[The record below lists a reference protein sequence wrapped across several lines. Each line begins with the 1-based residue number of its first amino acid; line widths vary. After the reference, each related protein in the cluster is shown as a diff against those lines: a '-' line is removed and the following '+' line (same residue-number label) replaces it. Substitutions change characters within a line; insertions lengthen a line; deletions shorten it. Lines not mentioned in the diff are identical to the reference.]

1 MTEDTEKERTEV
13 HAVAALAY
21 KRACEAFQIATDA
34 HRASV
39 MAYGLAM
46 RVSDDDQFECEASG
60 RCGLAAANPLSFKPD
75 RCRSRQ

>member
-1 MTEDTEKERTEV
+1 MTENTENELAEI

-39 MAYGLAM
+39 EAYGLAM
-46 RVSDDDQFECEASG
+46 RVSVDDQFDPPPREPAEAPPE
-60 RCGLAAANPLSFKPD
+60 LKI
-75 RCRSRQ
+75 

>member
-1 MTEDTEKERTEV
+1 MTEDTEKRLAEV

-46 RVSDDDQFECEASG
+46 RVSDDDQFDAPPNEPVQPPPE
-60 RCGLAAANPLSFKPD
+60 LKI
-75 RCRSRQ
+75 

>member
-1 MTEDTEKERTEV
+1 MTENTEHELAEI

-39 MAYGLAM
+39 EAYGLA
-46 RVSDDDQFECEASG
+46 
-60 RCGLAAANPLSFKPD
+60 
-75 RCRSRQ
+75 

>member
-1 MTEDTEKERTEV
+1 MTENTENELAEI

-34 HRASV
+34 HRTSV

-46 RVSDDDQFECEASG
+46 GVSDDHQFDAPPNEPAQPPPE
-60 RCGLAAANPLSFKPD
+60 LKI
-75 RCRSRQ
+75 